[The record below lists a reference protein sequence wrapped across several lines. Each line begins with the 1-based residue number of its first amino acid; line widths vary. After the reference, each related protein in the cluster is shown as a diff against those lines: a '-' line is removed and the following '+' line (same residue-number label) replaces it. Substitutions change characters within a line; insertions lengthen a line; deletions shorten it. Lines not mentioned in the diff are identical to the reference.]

1 MEELA
6 ALLKK
11 YNAEMEADDHYT
23 GYPECGQD
31 IRITVEFAD
40 DEIEFDRWIDTK
52 ICEEKNQEEL
62 RKMKECRETSNS

>member
-1 MEELA
+1 
-6 ALLKK
+6 
-11 YNAEMEADDHYT
+11 MEADDHYT